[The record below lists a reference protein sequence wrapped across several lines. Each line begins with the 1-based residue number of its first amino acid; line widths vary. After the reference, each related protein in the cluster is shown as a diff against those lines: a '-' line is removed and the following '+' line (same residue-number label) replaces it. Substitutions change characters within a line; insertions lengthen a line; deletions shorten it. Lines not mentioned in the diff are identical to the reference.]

1 MRFRAI
7 LVLFLLAGVPTVAA
21 SAKPKDPEVASFVR
35 LMNAHRVSRGLPA
48 LVWDDRLAAVAEAH
62 SRDMSRHHYF
72 SHTWSDGR
80 LTWSRLEA
88 RGIEYSRAGENIAWG
103 QETGR
108 AVLDS
113 WLHSPGHRKNIE
125 NGAFTR
131 HGVGK
136 VGPYWTHV
144 FIRPRRDE
152 TRSISAPRGNAR
164 RRTGG
169 ASSRTGR

>member
-1 MRFRAI
+1 MRF
-7 LVLFLLAGVPTVAA
+7 LLTLMLLACVQSAA
-21 SAKPKDPEVASFVR
+21 ATTGPKDPEVATFVT

-48 LVWDDRLAAVAEAH
+48 LVWDDRLASIAEAH
-62 SRDMSRHHYF
+62 SRDMLRHHYF

-80 LTWSRLEA
+80 LTWSRLNA
-88 RGIEYSRAGENIAWG
+88 RRIAYSRAGENIAMG

-125 NGAFTR
+125 NRSFTR
-131 HGVGK
+131 HGVAK

-144 FIRPRRDE
+144 FIRPARAEAERSYRAAADL
-152 TRSISAPRGNAR
+152 RSIQP
-164 RRTGG
+164 
-169 ASSRTGR
+169 